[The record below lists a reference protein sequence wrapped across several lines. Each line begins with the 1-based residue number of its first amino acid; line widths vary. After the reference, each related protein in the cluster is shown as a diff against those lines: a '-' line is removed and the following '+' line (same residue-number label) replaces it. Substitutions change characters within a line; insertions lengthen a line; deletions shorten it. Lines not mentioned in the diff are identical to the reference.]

1 MEPPAKKP
9 RTLLLDDSSGSESEG
24 ETGGVRLNGAKSTD
38 EPVLKI
44 NEEYARRFEY
54 NKKREE
60 KQQCESQLSLY
71 GSYLLVLIP
80 ILFSGGQTRQ
90 ISCSW

>member
-9 RTLLLDDSSGSESEG
+9 RTLLDDSSSESEG
-24 ETGGVRLNGAKSTD
+24 ESGGVRLNGDKATG

-60 KQQCESQLSLY
+60 KQQCESRLSNTTHICWY
-71 GSYLLVLIP
+71 
-80 ILFSGGQTRQ
+80 
-90 ISCSW
+90 